1 MPYTGKVSNSG
12 LAIDTN
18 NDGIPDGRAM
28 TVKNGGN
35 FDTFSLTN
43 GVLTI
48 QGPTGGSAIGGSN
61 TQVQFNDGGS
71 SLGGHSGMV
80 YDKTFSTNAGKLTVA
95 NLVISGNLTVSG
107 TTTTVNTN
115 EINLA
120 DNIIL
125 LNSDFTGPAS
135 ANAGIE
141 IERGDDTN
149 VQFLWDETNGRWDFD
164 TFALGS
170 VGKVYAAGSGAV
182 YTFTSDTD
190 TGIEHVGLNQLGLM
204 AGNVRVLMVNAN
216 GVHIAAG
223 GASGAGSNQALL
235 VDNISID
242 TNTIASI
249 DTNGHIVLAPNG
261 TGDIQLNTDTVRV
274 GDSGANATITTNGA
288 GDLVL
293 NTNAGTDSGSITI
306 EDGANNDILILPNG
320 TGKVGVAQ
328 ATPTSTFH
336 VGGDVTITGGL
347 TVAGT
352 TTTVS
357 STNTLVADSL
367 ITLNEGE
374 TGAGV
379 TGNIAGIEIDRGTQP
394 IARFVWDDSTD
405 DWRAQVQQTSG
416 SATYLDTSL
425 KCTELGATTSV
436 TSPNMYVG
444 SNIYHDGDTDTYIG
458 FLTDHVQFYAGGIR
472 AIDIS
477 TGSVVIN
484 EGSVDM
490 DFRVESNG
498 NENMLF
504 VNGGHNRVGI
514 GTATPTES
522 LHVIGNA
529 VISGVQ
535 YSQTMNLTGD
545 LATGWHTI
553 AVIEGRNGGAASGT
567 GASSQRAIGTFVVRN
582 TDSSRHQTV
591 MLTASHLFGANNG
604 NGISIEHTT
613 YFSTMGIIGF
623 RLKENSTYDGAVL
636 QMNINNATNDIEVY
650 LKNNFQ
656 DDGWELIQAVV
667 DSTDPS
673 TGSLGLGYD
682 NAYSTFGVVANTDI
696 QAITGNGQWVQGRL
710 SSGSITSRGA
720 LRLSGI
726 TDSTLKT
733 NSDGD
738 IIAAS
743 ASDFV
748 RTVTAGGNTL
758 AATETLAFTA
768 GTNITITEAG
778 GAVTI
783 AASGGSGG
791 AANAFKTIAVSGQSD
806 VVADSATDT
815 LTLVGAGATT
825 ITTNAGTDT
834 ITITS
839 TDTNTD
845 TTDAIADVFNSGASG
860 YPGAAPPNWDPGA
873 GPPPTVAHALD
884 RIAVYLQTHVAPT
897 VGGALP

>member
-12 LAIDTN
+12 IAIDTN

-28 TVKNGGN
+28 TVKNAGN

-48 QGPTGGSAIGGSN
+48 QGPTGGVAIGGSN

-71 SLGGHSGMV
+71 ALGGHGGMV

-107 TTTTVNTN
+107 TTTTVNTT
-115 EINLA
+115 EITLA
-120 DNIIL
+120 DNIIV
-125 LNSDFTGPAS
+125 LNSDATGPAS

-141 IERGDDTN
+141 IERGDDAN
-149 VQFLWDETNGRWDFD
+149 VQFVWDETNNQWDFD

-204 AGNVRVLMVNAN
+204 AGNARVLMVNAN
-216 GVHIAAG
+216 GVHITSA

-242 TNTIASI
+242 TNTIASTN
-249 DTNGHIVLAPNG
+249 TNGHIVLAPNG
-261 TGDIQLNTDTVRV
+261 TGDIQLDTDTVRV

-288 GDLVL
+288 GDLVM
-293 NTNAGTDSGSITI
+293 NTNAGTNSGSITI

-336 VGGDVTITGGL
+336 VGGDVTIAGGL

-379 TGNIAGIEIDRGTQP
+379 TGNIAGIEVDRGTLP

-405 DWRAQVQQTSG
+405 NWRAQVQLSAG
-416 SATYLDTSL
+416 SATYLDTNL
-425 KCTELGATTSV
+425 KCTGLEATTLV
-436 TSPNMYVG
+436 TTANVYVDDDV
-444 SNIYHDGDTDTYIG
+444 IHDGDPDTKIA
-458 FLTDHVQFYAGGIR
+458 FLTDQVQLYAGNSNG
-472 AIDIS
+472 IDI
-477 TGSVVIN
+477 TAGSVVIN
-484 EGSVDM
+484 EGSIDM

-498 NENMLF
+498 NANMLF
-504 VNGGHNRVGI
+504 VDGGNNRVGI
-514 GTATPTES
+514 GTASPAES

-529 VISGVQ
+529 VISGLQ
-535 YSQTMNLTGD
+535 YSQSMNLTGD

-553 AVIEGRNGGAASGT
+553 AIVEGRSGGAASGT
-567 GASSQRAIGTFVVRN
+567 GDSSQRAIGTFLIRN
-582 TDSSRHQTV
+582 TDSSRHQSV
-591 MLTASHLFGANNG
+591 MLTASHLFGAGNG
-604 NGISIEHTT
+604 NGISIDHTT

-623 RLKENSTYDGAVL
+623 RIKENSTYDGAVL
-636 QMNINNATNDIEVY
+636 QMNIANATNDIEVY

-667 DSTDPS
+667 DATDPS
-673 TGSLGLGYD
+673 TGSLGVGYD
-682 NAYSTFGVVANTDI
+682 NAYSTFSVVSDTDI

-720 LRLSGI
+720 LKLSGI

-733 NSDGD
+733 DSNGD
-738 IIAAS
+738 IVAAS
-743 ASDFV
+743 ASDFA

-758 AATETLAFTA
+758 AATETLAFTEGA
-768 GTNITITEAG
+768 NITITEAG

-783 AASGGSGG
+783 AASGGGSG
-791 AANAFKTIAVSGQSD
+791 ASVAFKTISVSGQTS
-806 VVADSATDT
+806 VVADAADDT
-815 LTLVGAGATT
+815 LTLVGGGATT
-825 ITTNAGTDT
+825 ITTTAASDL
-834 ITITS
+834 ITISS
-839 TDTNTD
+839 TDTD
-845 TTDAIADVFNSGASG
+845 TTDALADVFNAGGSGVA
-860 YPGAAPPNWDPGA
+860 GAAPTNWDPGL
-873 GPPPTVAHALD
+873 GPPSTVGHAID
-884 RIAVYLQTHVAPT
+884 RLVVYLQTHFAPT
-897 VGGALP
+897 IGGGLP